1 MIQVY
6 LNGNEKRKL
15 EFSSLCGMTLINC
28 LSQGTNVAGPVHKKE
43 LKTAVIDNDRPKRL
57 SAAVAKIN
65 MELWNTDSD
74 NEKDT
79 DSSHILSDFYNE
91 SYSSDPD
98 IY

>member
-1 MIQVY
+1 M
-6 LNGNEKRKL
+6 
-15 EFSSLCGMTLINC
+15 
-28 LSQGTNVAGPVHKKE
+28 HKKE

-65 MELWNTDSD
+65 MELWNTNSD

-79 DSSHILSDFYNE
+79 NSSHILSDFYNE

-98 IY
+98 TY